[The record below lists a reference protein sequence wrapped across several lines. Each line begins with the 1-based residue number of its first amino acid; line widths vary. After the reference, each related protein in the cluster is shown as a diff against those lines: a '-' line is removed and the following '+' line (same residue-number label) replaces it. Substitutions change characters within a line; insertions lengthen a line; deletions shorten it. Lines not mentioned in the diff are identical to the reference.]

1 MINKYYINI
10 QLDEI
15 NNAGSK
21 AVNDCNQIL
30 KNNGVK
36 PYTLNIK
43 KSGNKYLSILNK
55 MIEFEKIKKI
65 EKNSLLFVPHPIYI
79 NKKYYIDILKKAK
92 EKRNLKLVFL
102 IHDLDSLR
110 KMFPESDKE
119 FKHIDDTMY
128 GIADY
133 VIAHNR
139 RMKDYLIDKGVSPD
153 KIYELGIFDY
163 LTDCETESKT
173 IKYAKTLNIAGSLD
187 TGKCKYIKELNNLKK
202 DIQVNLY
209 GPNYDENVLNSESIH
224 YKGKFPS
231 DEIPYL
237 LDEGFGLVW
246 DGDGINGCSGN
257 TGEYLRYNN
266 PHKLSLYMVSGL
278 PVVIWSKA
286 AEAEFVINNKVG
298 VVVNDINDFNDV
310 FDKIDEKTYYEMVEN
325 TRKISEKM
333 RNGKYLEQV
342 VNDILTTL

>member
-1 MINKYYINI
+1 
-10 QLDEI
+10 
-15 NNAGSK
+15 
-21 AVNDCNQIL
+21 
-30 KNNGVK
+30 
-36 PYTLNIK
+36 
-43 KSGNKYLSILNK
+43 
-55 MIEFEKIKKI
+55 
-65 EKNSLLFVPHPIYI
+65 
-79 NKKYYIDILKKAK
+79 
-92 EKRNLKLVFL
+92 
-102 IHDLDSLR
+102 
-110 KMFPESDKE
+110 MFPESDKE

-133 VIAHNR
+133 VIAHNS

-173 IKYAKTLNIAGSLD
+173 IKYAKTLNIAGNLD

-286 AEAEFVINNKVG
+286 AEAEFVINNNVG
-298 VVVNDINDFNDV
+298 VVVDDINDFNDV

>member
-65 EKNSLLFVPHPIYI
+65 EKTSLLFVPHPIYI

-119 FKHIDDTMY
+119 K
-128 GIADY
+128 
-133 VIAHNR
+133 
-139 RMKDYLIDKGVSPD
+139 
-153 KIYELGIFDY
+153 
-163 LTDCETESKT
+163 
-173 IKYAKTLNIAGSLD
+173 
-187 TGKCKYIKELNNLKK
+187 LKK
-202 DIQVNLY
+202 KITEATSGRVMTQ
-209 GPNYDENVLNSESIH
+209 
-224 YKGKFPS
+224 
-231 DEIPYL
+231 
-237 LDEGFGLVW
+237 EGEEVYFGTV
-246 DGDGINGCSGN
+246 DG
-257 TGEYLRYNN
+257 E
-266 PHKLSLYMVSGL
+266 
-278 PVVIWSKA
+278 VI
-286 AEAEFVINNKVG
+286 
-298 VVVNDINDFNDV
+298 V
-310 FDKIDEKTYYEMVEN
+310 F
-325 TRKISEKM
+325 
-333 RNGKYLEQV
+333 
-342 VNDILTTL
+342 

>member
-173 IKYAKTLNIAGSLD
+173 IKYAKTLNIAGNLD

-231 DEIPYL
+231 DAPPNAVEHPQNI
-237 LDEGFGLVW
+237 LV
-246 DGDGINGCSGN
+246 
-257 TGEYLRYNN
+257 
-266 PHKLSLYMVSGL
+266 
-278 PVVIWSKA
+278 
-286 AEAEFVINNKVG
+286 FVASS
-298 VVVNDINDFNDV
+298 
-310 FDKIDEKTYYEMVEN
+310 T
-325 TRKISEKM
+325 
-333 RNGKYLEQV
+333 
-342 VNDILTTL
+342 

>member
-1 MINKYYINI
+1 MKHKVIADII
-10 QLDEI
+10 SFFI
-15 NNAGSK
+15 TG
-21 AVNDCNQIL
+21 IL
-30 KNNGVK
+30 IAHIIC
-36 PYTLNIK
+36 PLHI
-43 KSGNKYLSILNK
+43 ILQNRGFILYG
-55 MIEFEKIKKI
+55 MF
-65 EKNSLLFVPHPIYI
+65 SLLPFLFFPFDEFFFQLLCAVFYMIQFFELLITVDALP
-79 NKKYYIDILKKAK
+79 DIIKTDQTVIHITDRH
-92 EKRNLKLVFL
+92 RN
-102 IHDLDSLR
+102 
-110 KMFPESDKE
+110 
-119 FKHIDDTMY
+119 
-128 GIADY
+128 
-133 VIAHNR
+133 
-139 RMKDYLIDKGVSPD
+139 
-153 KIYELGIFDY
+153 GIFHQFIGY
-163 LTDCETESKT
+163 VTESKT
-173 IKYAKTLNIAGSLD
+173 IKYAKTLNIAGNLD

-325 TRKISEKM
+325 TKKISEKM